1 VSSIFLIGFMGA
13 GKTSVGQILARRM
26 GLRLADCDALIQ
38 KLTGMT
44 IGEIFAR
51 EREPGFRRIEAKV
64 LREVAGGSGQVV
76 AVGGG
81 APAHGDNMR
90 LLRSSGTVVWLRA
103 SPQELWQRLR
113 SVSDRPMLRPPTG
126 GRASSASDRRA
137 RMEKLLAARI
147 PYYSEA
153 HVTVDVS
160 GLTPAQAA
168 SRAREQIR
176 KVRVELGERSYDI
189 LIDSGLLETFSS
201 TIAKLRP
208 ITSAAVITHPKLDR
222 LYGGAVREGLRELSI
237 PAITLAV
244 PPGERSKSFRQIQ
257 KLQAC
262 LVRAG
267 LDRGSV
273 IIALGGG
280 VIGDLAGFAA
290 ATYMRGIRFVQVPT
304 TLLAQVDASVG
315 GKVAVNL
322 PEAKN
327 MVGSFHQ
334 PSLVLA
340 DLDTLRTLPRRH
352 VRAGLAEVVKHG
364 IVADED
370 LFRFVEQRAPELL
383 GLDPLAL
390 QYVVGCSCRI
400 KAQVVAADERE
411 GGLRAILNFGHTVGH
426 ALESASGYRHLL
438 HGEAISAGMVA
449 ASRLA
454 SRLGL
459 FDSDQAER
467 VEALLSRL
475 GLPAR
480 ASADC
485 GELLTFMARDKKA
498 RAGRLRM
505 ILPRRIGCVTIVDD
519 VPESELTR
527 VLSKLS

>member
-1 VSSIFLIGFMGA
+1 MSSIFLIGFMGA
-13 GKTSVGQILARRM
+13 GKTSVGQILARRV
-26 GLRLADCDALIQ
+26 GLRLVDCDALIQ
-38 KLTGMT
+38 KLSGMT
-44 IGEIFAR
+44 ISEIFAR
-51 EREPGFRRIEAKV
+51 EGEPAFRHMEAKV
-64 LREVAGGSGQVV
+64 LREVACGSGQVV

-103 SPQELWQRLR
+103 SPRVLWQRLK
-113 SVSDRPMLRPPTG
+113 SVSDRPMLRPPAG
-126 GRASSASDRRA
+126 ARACSARDRKA
-137 RMEKLLAARI
+137 RVEKLLAARI
-147 PYYSEA
+147 PYYSQA

-160 GLTPAQAA
+160 NLTPTQAA
-168 SRAREQIR
+168 SRAQEEIR

-189 LIDSGLLETFSS
+189 LIDSRLLGSFSS
-201 TIAKLRP
+201 FISRLQP
-208 ITSAAVITHPKLDR
+208 ITSAAVITHPKLDG
-222 LYGGAVREGLRELSI
+222 LYGDAVRESLQELSI
-237 PAITLAV
+237 PSVTLAV
-244 PPGERSKSFRQIQ
+244 PPGERSKSFRQAQ
-257 KLQAC
+257 KLQTF
-262 LVRAG
+262 LVRSG
-267 LDRGSV
+267 LDRASAIV
-273 IIALGGG
+273 ALGGG
-280 VIGDLAGFAA
+280 VIGDLAGFVA

-327 MVGSFHQ
+327 IVGSFHQ

-370 LFRFVEQRAPELL
+370 LFRFIEQRVPELL

-400 KAQVVAADERE
+400 KAQVVTADERE
-411 GGLRAILNFGHTVGH
+411 AGLRAILNFGHTVGH

-438 HGEAISAGMVA
+438 HGEAISIGMVA

-459 FDSDQAER
+459 LDGDQAER

-475 GLPAR
+475 GLPTR
-480 ASADC
+480 ASADY

-498 RAGRLRM
+498 RARRLRM
-505 ILPRRIGCVTIVDD
+505 ILPKRIGCVSIVDD
-519 VPESELTR
+519 IPESELR
-527 VLSKLS
+527 PVLSKLS